1 MEVDDIFLSL
11 ILLAPPNSPQDLRST
26 SISITSITVVWT
38 ASNDTGGRNDVFYI
52 VRITDGATYTT
63 NNTYYTLTGLNFFTT
78 YTIQV
83 TARNG
88 VSDQDPTNDDTRT
101 INITVTTASS
111 PPTQPEDI
119 RLNPSRDTGF
129 ASVLTWSKPQNL
141 YGTLISYIILIN
153 TVDDPSTADMLAN
166 VSSLNTSFDLSNIN
180 YRSGTYY
187 IWVSLHYKFVII
199 SINR

>member
-119 RLNPSRDTGF
+119 RLNPSSRYWICF
-129 ASVLTWSKPQNL
+129 
-141 YGTLISYIILIN
+141 
-153 TVDDPSTADMLAN
+153 
-166 VSSLNTSFDLSNIN
+166 
-180 YRSGTYY
+180 
-187 IWVSLHYKFVII
+187 
-199 SINR
+199 SINMV

>member
-1 MEVDDIFLSL
+1 M
-11 ILLAPPNSPQDLRST
+11 
-26 SISITSITVVWT
+26 WT
-38 ASNDTGGRNDVFYI
+38 APNDTGGRNDVFYT

-111 PPTQPEDI
+111 PPTQPENI
-119 RLNPSRDTGF
+119 QLNASVDT
-129 ASVLTWSKPQNL
+129 SVLTWSKPQNL

-153 TVDDPSTADMLAN
+153 TDDDPSTAFVLAN
-166 VSSLNTSFDLSNIN
+166 VSPLNTSFDLSNIN
-180 YRSGTYY
+180 YPSGTYY
-187 IWVSLHYKFVII
+187 IWVSLHLT
-199 SINR
+199 N